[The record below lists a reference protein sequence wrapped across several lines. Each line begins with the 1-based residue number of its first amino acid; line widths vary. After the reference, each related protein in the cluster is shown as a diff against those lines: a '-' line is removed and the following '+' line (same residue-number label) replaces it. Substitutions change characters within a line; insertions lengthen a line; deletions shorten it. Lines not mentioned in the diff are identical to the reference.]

1 MSFADAELPQVLA
14 RTLLWEDHFGGAA
27 GPAPSVA
34 YPGAADGPTVHW
46 QPDLG
51 DGSDGP
57 GAGWGNNEAEFY
69 TADSIAVDGST
80 EGNLVITARQTT
92 DDDGLTGWRTNPH
105 WQYLSG
111 KITTAGRLSF
121 HYGLIEARIKVPTD
135 AGSWS
140 AFWLLGEGLLHGVS
154 WPQCGEIDILESVGY
169 EPEHLLGTIHGPGYS
184 ADAGVTCKI
193 SAGAALSED
202 FHTYA
207 ILWLPDSI
215 TWYFDGKPYH
225 HLTPADITGSEWVFN
240 QSFYMILNLAM
251 GGNLGGP
258 LDSQVDRCEL
268 LVDYVRHSAVQV
280 EPGGPFHGR
289 LIQH

>member
-1 MSFADAELPQVLA
+1 MMSPDVKSPPVVA
-14 RTLLWEDHFGGAA
+14 RRLLWAEDFDGPA
-27 GPAPSVA
+27 GPAPTVA
-34 YPGAADGPTVHW
+34 YPGASDSTDANW
-46 QPDLG
+46 QPDIG
-51 DGSDGP
+51 DGSEGP
-57 GAGWGNNEAEFY
+57 GAGWGNNEAEYY
-69 TADSIAVDGST
+69 TGDSVALDGSPQ
-80 EGNLVITARQTT
+80 GNLVIAARKTR
-92 DDDGLTGWRTNPH
+92 DDDGLNGWRENPN
-105 WQYLSG
+105 WQYISG

-135 AGSWS
+135 PGSWS
-140 AFWLLGEGLLHGVS
+140 AFWLLGDGLRRGVH

-184 ADAGVTCKI
+184 ADAGVTRKI
-193 SAGAALSED
+193 HAGAPLSDD

-215 TWYFDGKPYH
+215 TWFFDDRAYH
-225 HLTPADITGSEWVFN
+225 HLTPSDIDGHEWVFN

-258 LDSQVDRCEL
+258 LDPEVINCEL

-280 EPGGPFHGR
+280 TPDGPFIGS
-289 LIQH
+289 LIRH